1 MNNDSKK
8 SEEKE
13 MQLPVRARG
22 TSPANIKGTAPS
34 VDRLSDLVC
43 RELIKKAMEML
54 KYSYSPYSNF
64 RVGAALMTKKQTV
77 YTGCNIE
84 NVAFGPSNCAER
96 TAFFKAVSEGER
108 DFEAIAIVGGKEGMI
123 TDYCPPC
130 GVCRQVM
137 AEFCD
142 PDAFF
147 VILAKSEDD
156 YWIYSLRELFPMG
169 FTPEK
174 L

>member
-1 MNNDSKK
+1 MGNDNIRSDVNGT
-8 SEEKE
+8 
-13 MQLPVRARG
+13 QLPVRTQGPHMA
-22 TSPANIKGTAPS
+22 PIKGTTPS

-43 RELIKKAMEML
+43 RELIKQATEML
-54 KYSYSPYSNF
+54 AYSYAPYSNF
-64 RVGAALMTKKQTV
+64 KVGAALMAKNKKV
-77 YTGCNIE
+77 YTGCNVE
-84 NVAFGPSNCAER
+84 NAAFGPSNCAER
-96 TAFFKAVSEGER
+96 TAFFKAVSEGDREF
-108 DFEAIAIVGGKEGMI
+108 DAIAIVGGKDGKI

-147 VILAKSEDD
+147 IILAKNEDE
-156 YWIYSLRELFPMG
+156 YWVYSLRELFPMG